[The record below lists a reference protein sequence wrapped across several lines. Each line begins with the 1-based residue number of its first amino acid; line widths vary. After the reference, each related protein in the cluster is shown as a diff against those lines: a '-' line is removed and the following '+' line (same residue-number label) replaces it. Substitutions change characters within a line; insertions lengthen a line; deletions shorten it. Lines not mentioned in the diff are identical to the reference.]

1 MIKQT
6 SQDEEIISASRLRM
20 RVKSPFFATLALFAR
35 FKPSYA
41 LDTAATDG
49 KTVFYNPEYL
59 ISLPTVQQ
67 DGLIL
72 HEILHMALLH
82 TIRRHHRECELWNI
96 ACDIVVNGLI
106 AEDKNYKLPP
116 DGIRKPE
123 WETKS
128 VEEIYELLLQQ
139 PDESKPI
146 LLMPDLLNKPLAD
159 SDNGE
164 NSQQETI
171 NESGSNKKNNS
182 QKTINKSA
190 NNKGNNQQE
199 AIDECPNN
207 GNDTGSKENSSL
219 NDNVNLEPELTGA
232 IEQHKQAELK
242 AYWHNAMQQANIV
255 ARTTNQGIL
264 PAGMERQFKE
274 LQSAQIDWR
283 TYLWRYL
290 VQTPTDFQGF
300 DRRFISQGLYLD
312 TLAGESV
319 QVYVCIDTSGS
330 ISDRQMNLFCS
341 ELQGI
346 LGAYPHLQCQL
357 YYADANIY
365 GGYELKAND
374 DIPKPIGGGGTSFIP
389 FFEQVEKTRDLCLQ
403 GVCVYLTDGY
413 GDFPRDKPSLPV
425 LWVVVP
431 GGLDMDKF
439 PFGEVVKI
447 Y

>member
-1 MIKQT
+1 M
-6 SQDEEIISASRLRM
+6 SEIEQSEQLISHSRLRM
-20 RVKSPFFATLALFAR
+20 RVKSPFFATLALFAQ
-35 FKPSYA
+35 FKASYA
-41 LDTAATDG
+41 IDTAATDG
-49 KTVFYNPEYL
+49 KTVFYHPEYL
-59 ISLPTVQQ
+59 ISLPKAQQ

-82 TIRRHHRECELWNI
+82 TIRRHHRECQLWNI

-106 AEDKNYKLPP
+106 AEDKNYELPP
-116 DGIRKPE
+116 NGIRKPE

-139 PDESKPI
+139 PNESKPS
-146 LLMPDLLNKPLAD
+146 LLMPDLLNQPLYD
-159 SDNGE
+159 SDNEE
-164 NSQQETI
+164 NNQAET
-171 NESGSNKKNNS
+171 
-182 QKTINKSA
+182 TNKSA
-190 NNKGNNQQE
+190 NNQQE
-199 AIDECPNN
+199 TIDKSPKN
-207 GNDTGSKENSSL
+207 GNQTRSKDKFLAN
-219 NDNVNLEPELTGA
+219 NDINLEVELTGS
-232 IEQHKQAELK
+232 IQEHKQGELK
-242 AYWHNAMQQANIV
+242 AYWQNAMQQANIV
-255 ARTTNQGIL
+255 ARTSNQGKL

-300 DRRFISQGLYLD
+300 DRRFISHGLYLD

-330 ISDRQMNLFCS
+330 ISDHQMNLFCS

-439 PFGEVVKI
+439 PFGEIVKI

>member
-1 MIKQT
+1 M
-6 SQDEEIISASRLRM
+6 SEIEQSEQLISHSRLRM
-20 RVKSPFFATLALFAR
+20 RVKSPFFATLALFAQ
-35 FKPSYA
+35 FKASYA
-41 LDTAATDG
+41 IDTAATDG
-49 KTVFYNPEYL
+49 KTVFYHPEYL
-59 ISLPTVQQ
+59 ISLPTAQQ

-82 TIRRHHRECELWNI
+82 TIRRHHRECQLWNI

-106 AEDKNYKLPP
+106 AEDKNYELPP
-116 DGIRKPE
+116 NGIRKPE

-139 PDESKPI
+139 PDESKPS
-146 LLMPDLLNKPLAD
+146 LLMPDLLNQPLCD
-159 SDNGE
+159 SDNEE
-164 NSQQETI
+164 NNQAET
-171 NESGSNKKNNS
+171 
-182 QKTINKSA
+182 TNKSA
-190 NNKGNNQQE
+190 NNQQE
-199 AIDECPNN
+199 TIDKSPKN
-207 GNDTGSKENSSL
+207 GNQTRSKDKFLAN
-219 NDNVNLEPELTGA
+219 NDINLEVELTGS
-232 IEQHKQAELK
+232 IQEHKQGELK
-242 AYWHNAMQQANIV
+242 AYWQNAMQQANIV
-255 ARTTNQGIL
+255 ARTSNQGKL

-300 DRRFISQGLYLD
+300 DRRFISHGLYLD

-330 ISDRQMNLFCS
+330 ISDHQMNLFCS